1 MKIPYNNLYT
11 HFVFTT
17 FKREPLI
24 PEVNRIRIEKY
35 ITGIVNRNLSRLYAI
50 YANPEHMH
58 FLVSRSPALSEE
70 ELATVVADGSEQFI
84 HKYQLAPPCFCWQ
97 QSASAFSV
105 SKSHVERV
113 CKYILDQPHHHQKMS
128 YNDEHEWLL
137 KYYQGTIKRG
147 RKGESGGAKLW

>member
-24 PEVNRIRIEKY
+24 PSLNRIRIEKY
-35 ITGIVNRNLSRLYAI
+35 ITGVVNRNSSRLYAI

-58 FLVSRSPALSEE
+58 FLVSRSPGLSEE
-70 ELATVVADGSEQFI
+70 ELATIVADSSEQFI
-84 HKYQLAPPCFCWQ
+84 HKYQLAPPCFSWQ

-105 SKSHVERV
+105 SKSDVERI
-113 CKYILDQPHHHQKMS
+113 CRYILNQPQHHRKVS
-128 YNDEHEWLL
+128 YSDEHEWLL
-137 KYYQGTIKRG
+137 KFYQGSIK
-147 RKGESGGAKLW
+147 KGNKRY